1 MTLKVRRGISSAQY
15 VGKLN
20 GNMTIAKS
28 LVAPERGHP
37 HRVHRKK
44 RKKYGTKIVREKR
57 IERDRKLAKIRKRDI
72 DI

>member
-1 MTLKVRRGISSAQY
+1 M
-15 VGKLN
+15 
-20 GNMTIAKS
+20 
-28 LVAPERGHP
+28 PERGHP

-57 IERDRKLAKIRKRDI
+57 LERNRKLEKIRKRDI